1 MKLTTVKEN
10 LFALVIALVLAFSV
24 VLIINNTD
32 FLKADILSWQEWE
45 EYSGDVV
52 YYIEE
57 SELVIKSNTSISS
70 VNTISIDIVYD
81 NELSMD
87 SYEVDSS
94 YDYSKSSIS
103 WVWDKLILLNVWSI
117 SSDEDLIKIP
127 FDWEDWQINISDIV
141 VNFTDGSSER
151 LSVTWK

>member
-24 VLIINNTD
+24 MLIINNTD